1 MGDQNF
7 VEGEI
12 KLAKQNIKEE
22 LAKKAGAIKEEQ
34 PEKQVQTTEPE
45 KQIQVPEPEK
55 QVQTLEPEK
64 KMQIPESE
72 KQVQTPEPEKQ
83 IPEPDAMINSN
94 RDKRVIRLLRADEIE
109 CRVSTINEK
118 GLSLF
123 LFKDARVDQR
133 ILDETF
139 TPFGWKRTHQCIDGN
154 LYCTVEIWDEEKG
167 QWIAKQ
173 DVGTTSYSEKEKGQA
188 SDSFKRAC
196 FNWGLGRELYTAP
209 FIWVPATKVNIQR
222 QGDRYTTSNKF
233 FVHSIGYNLQR
244 EISALVIINQN
255 GQKVFELKQKPERKQ
270 GQKSE
275 SQNRKP
281 EKNSQ
286 KSEEQNQTQED
297 QKRKTEA
304 KREKP
309 EESPKTQEKP
319 ASDKQFM
326 LLEKELKRTGISM
339 EAVLSRYH
347 LTGVEQMTED
357 IYTRAMN
364 GLKKTKDAA

>member
-34 PEKQVQTTEPE
+34 PEKQVQTTEL
-45 KQIQVPEPEK
+45 EK
-55 QVQTLEPEK
+55 QVQTTEPEK
-64 KMQIPESE
+64 QMQIPESE
-72 KQVQTPEPEKQ
+72 KQ
-83 IPEPDAMINSN
+83 ISEPDAMINSN
-94 RDKRVIRLLRADEIE
+94 SDKRVIRLLRADEIE

-118 GLSLF
+118 GMSLL

-154 LYCTVEIWDEEKG
+154 LYCTVEIWDKEKR

-173 DVGTTSYSEKEKGQA
+173 DVGTTSHSEKEKGQA

-209 FIWVPATKVNIQR
+209 FIWVPATKVNIQKK
-222 QGDRYTTSNKF
+222 DNRYTTSDRF
-233 FVHSIGYNLQR
+233 SVLSIGYNEQK

-255 GQKVFELKQKPERKQ
+255 EQKVFELKQKPERKQ
-270 GQKSE
+270 GQKAE
-275 SQNRKP
+275 NQN
-281 EKNSQ
+281 Q
-286 KSEEQNQTQED
+286 KSEEQNRTQED
-297 QKRKTEA
+297 NNRKKAE
-304 KREKP
+304 KKQKP
-309 EESPKTQEKP
+309 EGNPKTQEKP

-347 LTGVEQMTED
+347 LTGVEQMTAD